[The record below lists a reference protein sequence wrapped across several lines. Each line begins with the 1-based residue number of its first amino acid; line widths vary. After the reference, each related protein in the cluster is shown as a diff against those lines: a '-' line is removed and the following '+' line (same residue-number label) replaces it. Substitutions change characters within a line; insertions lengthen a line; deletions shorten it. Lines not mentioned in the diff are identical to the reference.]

1 MPRLLQYGFICL
13 ITAPLAAAYPMEYL
27 DRGLIAVRSSPSTV
41 FLSWRSLGTDPAGTS
56 FHLYRSADGGPY
68 VRITPVPLTGAT
80 CHSDSPP
87 DADTSLS
94 YRVRP
99 FFSGNPGDFSESS
112 TLLANSPVFSHF
124 TIPLD
129 KPADRSDAIAGNYSY
144 AANDASAADL
154 DGDGSY
160 EILLKWEPSNARDN
174 SQSGATGNVLID
186 AYRWDG
192 TRLWRIDLGRNIR
205 AGAHYTQFIAYDFD
219 GDGRAELACRT
230 APGSIDGLGS
240 PVGQVTKWQN
250 AGGPARPAF
259 SVDDDFRNS
268 SGYILQGPEF
278 LTLFDGLTGA
288 ELVSTHYIPFR
299 DPDNN
304 NASPGTTRINQVWG
318 DGYGNRID
326 RFLAGAAYL
335 DGSRP
340 SLVMCRGYYTRSF
353 LAAWDWRSGTL
364 TRRWL
369 FDSAAPGNSS
379 FAGQGAHSLSVGDV
393 DGDGRDEI
401 AYGACTI
408 DDDGTGLASTGL
420 GHGDAT
426 HLSDMDPTRPGL
438 EMWMVHESPAAYGT
452 HGSALHDPSTGAI
465 LFSAPATDDVG
476 RGVAADVDPRT
487 PGYEAWSSRA
497 VLHDIHGNPV
507 STTRPGSMN
516 FLCWWDGDLL
526 RELLDGTRV
535 SKWDWTTN
543 TTPTL
548 LNPSG
553 ISSNNSTKAT
563 PSLSA
568 DLLGDWREEIL
579 WRESDNTALRV
590 YSTTIPTTHRLPTL
604 MHDRQYRLGIAWQN
618 VGYNQPPHPSFYLG
632 EGMPAPA
639 PAPITVVTPE
649 NAQPPIASRFP
660 AWLAAQG
667 LPPGSD
673 PSADPDGDGRSLF
686 HDYAFGSRE
695 GLAITASLSGGTLQ
709 LGLPTLRSELDYTLE
724 SSDDLESWTS
734 GATYLGGSPVSL
746 SLTASTAHRFH
757 RLRTTT
763 PGPGL
768 MITSFTL
775 QAEQAAYN
783 GSLDSN
789 HSGFR
794 GTGFI
799 NSASTGSHIEWSGID
814 GGIGG
819 ASTLSFRFALGATGS
834 RTGRLLINGVS
845 DPITFPPTGAWN
857 SWQTLSV
864 PANLAAGSTNTIRL
878 ESTGQDLANVDEMTV
893 TITSGAP

>member
-1 MPRLLQYGFICL
+1 M
-13 ITAPLAAAYPMEYL
+13 ADPLSAAYPMEYL
-27 DRGLIAVRSSPSTV
+27 DRGLIAMRTSPTAVS
-41 FLSWRSLGTDPAGTS
+41 LGWRLLGTDPADTT
-56 FHLYRSADGGPY
+56 FHVYRSTAGGPY
-68 VRITPVPLTGAT
+68 QRITAVPLSGAT
-80 CHSDSPP
+80 WHIDSPP
-87 DADTSLS
+87 APGSDLS

-99 FFSGNPGDFSESS
+99 FFSGNPGDFSESASVPAS
-112 TLLANSPVFSHF
+112 TPLFSHF

-129 KPADRSDAIAGNYSY
+129 KPADRSDPIVGTYSY

-174 SQSGATGNVLID
+174 SQSGYTGNVLID

-192 TRLWRIDLGRNIR
+192 TRLWRIDLGQNIR
-205 AGAHYTQFIAYDFD
+205 AGAHYTQFIVYDFD

-230 APGSIDGLGS
+230 APGSIDGQGN
-240 PVGQVTKWQN
+240 PVGQVSKWQN

-259 SVDDDFRNS
+259 SVTDDYRNS

-278 LTLFDGLTGA
+278 LTLFDGLTGG

-340 SLVMCRGYYTRSF
+340 SLVMCRGYYTRTF
-353 LAAWDWRSGTL
+353 LAAWDWRNGTL
-364 TRRWL
+364 SRRWL
-369 FDSAAPGNSS
+369 FDSATPGNSV

-408 DDDGTGLASTGL
+408 DDNGTGLASTGI

-426 HLSDMDPTRPGL
+426 HLSDMDPTRPGM

-452 HGSALHDPSTGAI
+452 HGSALHDPVTGAI
-465 LFSAPATDDVG
+465 LFSVNATDDVG

-487 PGYEAWSSRA
+487 LGYEAWSSRA
-497 VLHDIHGNPV
+497 VLHNIQGNPV

-535 SKWDWTTN
+535 SKWDWLANTTN
-543 TTPTL
+543 TL
-548 LNPSG
+548 LNPAG

-590 YSTTIPTTHRLPTL
+590 YSSTIPTTHRLPTL
-604 MHDRQYRLGIAWQN
+604 MHDRQYRLAIAWQN

-632 EGMPAPA
+632 EGMSTPRRP
-639 PAPITVVTPE
+639 PITVVAPATAP
-649 NAQPPIASRFP
+649 PPIASRFP
-660 AWLAAQG
+660 AWLAAHG
-667 LPPGSD
+667 FPADSD
-673 PSADPDGDGRSLF
+673 PASDPDGDGRSLF
-686 HDYAFGSRE
+686 HDYAFGTRE
-695 GLAITASLSGGTLQ
+695 GMAMTATHSNGIQQ
-709 LGLPTLRSELDYTLE
+709 LVLPTLRSELDYTLE
-724 SSDDLESWTS
+724 SSDDLTHWTS
-734 GATYLGGSPVSL
+734 ADTYLGGSPLTLSL
-746 SLTASTAHRFH
+746 SPSAGARFH
-757 RLRTTT
+757 RLRTVT
-763 PGPGL
+763 PGPGFVTRSL
-768 MITSFTL
+768 SF
-775 QAEQAAYN
+775 QAEAASYN

-799 NSASTGSHIEWSGID
+799 NSASNGSFIEWSGID

-819 ASTLSFRFALGATGS
+819 ASTLVFRFALGATAS
-834 RTGRLLINGVS
+834 RTGRLVINGVAS
-845 DPITFPPTGAWN
+845 PITFPVTGAWN

-864 PANLAAGSTNTIRL
+864 PTHLTAGSVNTIRL
-878 ESTGQDLANVDEMTV
+878 ETTGQDLANLDEMTV
-893 TITSGAP
+893 TVTATAP